1 MDGKTIQKVQ
11 KNYIYFTDGSVYYD
25 FFIEEWNTENEI
37 DEEELSNIDKE
48 EIIKKIEELSK
59 IDEEEIIKKIERFF
73 QEIDEEELSKK
84 NINQEIIIDEEELSN
99 IDEDEF
105 IKKIEGLN
113 LENQKKLE
121 HLENLENQ
129 KNLEYRKNQENEE
142 KQKKIKTN
150 YLKCCIPKCNNK
162 MMNDEYCKKHYIEY
176 VGEIIITTEK
186 CNGDK
191 KCKNKLFLDN
201 LCKKHHKLLNEIV

>member
-11 KNYIYFTDGSVYYD
+11 KNYIYFTDGSVYFYD
-25 FFIEEWNTENEI
+25 SVIEEWNTENEI
-37 DEEELSNIDKE
+37 DAET
-48 EIIKKIEELSK
+48 IIMDQE
-59 IDEEEIIKKIERFF
+59 IDEEELNKEIERCF

-84 NINQEIIIDEEELSN
+84 NINQEIIIDEEE
-99 IDEDEF
+99 F
-105 IKKIEGLN
+105 IKKIEELSKKVEGLN
-113 LENQKKLE
+113 LENKKKLE
-121 HLENLENQ
+121 HLENQ
-129 KNLEYRKNQENEE
+129 KNLEEQKNVEDRKNQENEE
-142 KQKKIKTN
+142 KQKKVKTN

-162 MMNDEYCKKHYIEY
+162 MMNDGYCKKHYIEY

>member
-11 KNYIYFTDGSVYYD
+11 KNYIYFTDGSVYFYD
-25 FFIEEWNTENEI
+25 SVIEEWNTENEI
-37 DEEELSNIDKE
+37 DAET
-48 EIIKKIEELSK
+48 IIMDQE
-59 IDEEEIIKKIERFF
+59 IDEEELNKEIERCF

-99 IDEDEF
+99 IDEEEF